1 MSHLPELLPS
11 CFVGI
16 FYPENIL
23 RLADFRAGYKTFRY
37 IRKVMTFV
45 KNDRDSEFLVQTYL
59 PNSYPIN
66 HAVSESIPSFY
77 EHELKNRRLMGY
89 PPFSFLAELLF
100 YGRDL
105 RSIAKKSRRLLDILK
120 RSKNHIEIL
129 GPSFAPIRKLRGRS
143 RVQVIIKSK
152 ERSALDRA
160 LQKIVKEIRAK
171 KSIFIYE

>member
-1 MSHLPELLPS
+1 MTR
-11 CFVGI
+11 I
-16 FYPENIL
+16 
-23 RLADFRAGYKTFRY
+23 
-37 IRKVMTFV
+37 IRETMAFV

-66 HAVSESIPSFY
+66 HAVSENIPSFY

-89 PPFSFLAELLF
+89 PPFSFLAEVLF
-100 YGRDL
+100 YGRNL
-105 RSIAKKSRRLLDILK
+105 RSIARKSRTLLDVLK

-129 GPSFAPIRKLRGRS
+129 GPSFAPVRKLRGRS

-160 LQKIVKEIRAK
+160 LEKIVKEIRTK